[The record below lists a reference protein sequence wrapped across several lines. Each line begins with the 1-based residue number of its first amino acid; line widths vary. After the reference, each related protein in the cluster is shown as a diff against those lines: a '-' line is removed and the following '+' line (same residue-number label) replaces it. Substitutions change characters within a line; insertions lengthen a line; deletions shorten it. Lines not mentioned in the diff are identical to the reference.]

1 MSDARQLDLA
11 LRLLDQQ
18 LIDWGG
24 RKCGKV
30 DDILIE
36 GEPGSVAKVAGLVVG
51 PKATLARRPGL
62 FRFLGRFTPQ
72 FGDPAEVEVP
82 WSAIDEFHDFVGP
95 RNRAGRLPA
104 VQTLDFSLSQKG
116 PIEVTL
122 TWQGNAR
129 ALFVQPSEAT
139 DGEPAYGT
147 RP

>member
-1 MSDARQLDLA
+1 MSGARQLDLA

-36 GEPGSVAKVAGLVVG
+36 GEPGSAAKVAGLVVG

-72 FGDPAEVEVP
+72 FGDPAEVGVS
-82 WSAIDEFHDFVGP
+82 WSAIDEITHVVKLKDG
-95 RNRAGRLPA
+95 ADELGLHEGE
-104 VQTLDFSLSQKG
+104 K
-116 PIEVTL
+116 
-122 TWQGNAR
+122 R
-129 ALFVQPSEAT
+129 ALRLVGRIPGS
-139 DGEPAYGT
+139 
-147 RP
+147 